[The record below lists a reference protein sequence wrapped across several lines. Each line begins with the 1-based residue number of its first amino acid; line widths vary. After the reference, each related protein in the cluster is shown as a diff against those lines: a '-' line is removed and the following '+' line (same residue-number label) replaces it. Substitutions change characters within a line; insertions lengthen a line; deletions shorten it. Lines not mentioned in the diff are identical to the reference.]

1 MPRQTDCE
9 TLRDLLPAYSIGATD
24 PEETA
29 LVESLLDSCPE
40 VIDELKDY
48 QSLSRALLFTAPDA
62 QPPAALHDRLM
73 AAAQPRSTPLQSV
86 STQPKVV
93 APDFS
98 TPTKR
103 SRVKR
108 WLTFA
113 AAAAAALLLISNVYW
128 ISRVNDY
135 QQTQAEIVTL
145 LTQQRDLLAAAG
157 AGSVNR
163 VELVSAQ
170 GDAVE
175 ATVLYSPSGELGL
188 LYSDQFP
195 ALSPDRTYQLWLIQG
210 EQPVSAGL
218 FQVDDEGRV
227 YWCSARRSRL
237 TATMR
242 LRCPPSQPPEV
253 NCQRLRPSPSGHLR
267 REGYFWFSVFGSS
280 MARRVNRTSTLFKFC
295 QPAR

>member
-1 MPRQTDCE
+1 MPKQTDCE

-48 QSLSRALLFTAPDA
+48 QSLSRALLFTTPDA

-73 AAAQPRSTPLQSV
+73 AAAQPHSAPPQSA
-86 STQPKVV
+86 STQPMSAQPNGI
-93 APDFS
+93 APDFG
-98 TPTKR
+98 TPVKR
-103 SRVKR
+103 SRVNH
-108 WLTFA
+108 WLAFA
-113 AAAAAALLLISNVYW
+113 AVAAAALLLVSNVYW

-135 QQTQAEIVTL
+135 QQKQAEIVTL

-163 VELVSAQ
+163 VELVSTKSD
-170 GDAVE
+170 GVE

-218 FQVDDEGRV
+218 FQVDDDGRSV
-227 YWCSARRSRL
+227 LLFRSSEPIDSYDAIAVSTEPASGSEL
-237 TATMR
+237 PTTA
-242 LRCPPSQPPEV
+242 PV
-253 NCQRLRPSPSGHLR
+253 AVG
-267 REGYFWFSVFGSS
+267 
-280 MARRVNRTSTLFKFC
+280 TL
-295 QPAR
+295 A